1 MSYSIYTSQGI
12 LLNLK
17 DYGEADRVYRIFT
30 KDLGLLV
37 ASAKSVRKQAS
48 KAGPHIQPFSIS
60 NYSFVRGEEM
70 WRITTVDTLT
80 NWKKIFE
87 HKVARQIY
95 SRVIKLLDKLLQGEE
110 AHPALFNILSNG
122 FEFMEKNTESKNEY
136 LLEALETAM
145 VWKITNSLGYAI
157 YNHSILMN
165 EVFDIEQLEYV
176 LNFKTKIVSEI
187 NKSLETSHLV

>member
-1 MSYSIYTSQGI
+1 MSYNIYTSQGI
-12 LLNLK
+12 LLGLK

-30 KDLGLLV
+30 EDLGLLI

-48 KAGPHIQPFSIS
+48 KASPHIRPFSIA

-70 WRITTVDTLT
+70 WRITTVDTFT
-80 NWKKIFE
+80 TWKKIFE
-87 HKVARQIY
+87 HKTARQIY

-110 AHPALFNILSNG
+110 AHEALFSILRNG
-122 FEFMEKNTESKNEY
+122 FEFMEKNTGMEHEY

-165 EVFDIEQLEYV
+165 ENFDTAQLEYV

-187 NKSLETSHLV
+187 NKSLETSHLM